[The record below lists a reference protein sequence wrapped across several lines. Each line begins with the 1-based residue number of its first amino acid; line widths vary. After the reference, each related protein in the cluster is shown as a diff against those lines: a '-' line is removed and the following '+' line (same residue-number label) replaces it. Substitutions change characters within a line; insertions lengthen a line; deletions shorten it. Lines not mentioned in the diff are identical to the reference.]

1 MTSVGQS
8 RRATDSGFV
17 GLLIWSS
24 KWCRW
29 ELDKIHRG
37 LSAFG
42 KRMNEILQCTDPTW
56 RGSQKRLQLVS
67 WKGKSPQIQQCF
79 HHRATD
85 VLVWYVRE
93 KQPSTSAFFFLLQ
106 DNCWDL
112 ILMLFFLCSFVFSC
126 KNLTVLECLYFIKC
140 VLIFF
145 FWLLYPRI
153 AVIILMSQYLTSF
166 CERDQRQER
175 KTLNTFSSNV
185 DSFTLAIQKN

>member
-1 MTSVGQS
+1 MTLKSKTKKDLRLGYSKRRHLEKGDYGCLTFSFPYIFWQKMTSVRQS

-56 RGSQKRLQLVS
+56 RVSQKRLQLVS

-79 HHRATD
+79 HHWATD

-93 KQPSTSAFFFLLQ
+93 KRPSTSAFFFFFSSSRQLLRF
-106 DNCWDL
+106 DFNA
-112 ILMLFFLCSFVFSC
+112 FFCV
-126 KNLTVLECLYFIKC
+126 VLYFHAKI
-140 VLIFF
+140 
-145 FWLLYPRI
+145 LLYLN
-153 AVIILMSQYLTSF
+153 VFIL
-166 CERDQRQER
+166 
-175 KTLNTFSSNV
+175 LNVF
-185 DSFTLAIQKN
+185 

>member
-42 KRMNEILQCTDPTW
+42 KRMNEILQCTDSTW
-56 RGSQKRLQLVS
+56 RVSQKRLQLVS

-79 HHRATD
+79 HHWATD

-93 KQPSTSAFFFLLQ
+93 KQPSTSAFFFSSSRQLLRF
-106 DNCWDL
+106 DFNA
-112 ILMLFFLCSFVFSC
+112 FFLCSFVFSC

-145 FWLLYPRI
+145 FL
-153 AVIILMSQYLTSF
+153 VIIP
-166 CERDQRQER
+166 
-175 KTLNTFSSNV
+175 
-185 DSFTLAIQKN
+185 